1 MKKYK
6 AKPHAVDRALLRFG
20 ISSEHAENWFNQLMN
35 NAKLVGSDGTT
46 ETWDHKGKRI
56 IVKGDEIITIIK
68 SEDLPFGG
76 KIAKLVERELKKA
89 KQSLAKRERELSIL
103 IAEYTIEQ
111 AQQTLSQ
118 LKAKSPSVRNKIQ
131 AKLDQINAK
140 LGSLR
145 TELAREKDDF
155 KHLEINSSAFMSYG
169 GQVDEK

>member
-6 AKPHAVDRALLRFG
+6 VKPHAVDRALLRFG
-20 ISSEHAENWFNQLMN
+20 ISSENAENWFNQLMM

-56 IVKGDEIITIIK
+56 IVSGDEIITIIK

-89 KQSLAKRERELSIL
+89 KQSLAKRERELSIF

-118 LKAKSPSVRNKIQ
+118 LKAKSPSARNKIQ
-131 AKLDQINAK
+131 TKLDEVNAK
-140 LGSLR
+140 LKLLR
-145 TELAREKDDF
+145 TELERERDDF
-155 KHLEINSSAFMSYG
+155 KHLEINSRGYLFNG
-169 GQVDEK
+169 GQSE